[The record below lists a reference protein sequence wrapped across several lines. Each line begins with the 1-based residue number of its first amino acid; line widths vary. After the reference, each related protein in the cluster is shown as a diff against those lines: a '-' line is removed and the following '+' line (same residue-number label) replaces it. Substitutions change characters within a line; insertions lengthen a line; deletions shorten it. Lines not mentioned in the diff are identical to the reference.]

1 MVKETN
7 IIGNKIKDLDK
18 SVFQI
23 FSTIVG
29 YLSFDTNLSE
39 FRTLLVLI
47 LQIRIHHL
55 SSGAVLLSYAAKD
68 KAK

>member
-18 SVFQI
+18 LVFQI
-23 FSTIVG
+23 FSTIVS
-29 YLSFDTNLSE
+29 YLSIDTNLFE

-47 LQIRIHHL
+47 
-55 SSGAVLLSYAAKD
+55 
-68 KAK
+68 